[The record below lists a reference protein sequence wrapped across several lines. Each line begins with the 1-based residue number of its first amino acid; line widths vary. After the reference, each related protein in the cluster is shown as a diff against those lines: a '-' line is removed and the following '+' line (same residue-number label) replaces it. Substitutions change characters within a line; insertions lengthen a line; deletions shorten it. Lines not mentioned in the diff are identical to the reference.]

1 MNEVFNIKCKTGH
14 YRTDPFT
21 FSNMMDTDRTYYY
34 LNGDIGNFRV
44 NRVNDNYDS
53 SFISRFNDIE
63 KTEKFYLEKIN
74 VIYTFENNG
83 IMTIMFCDMILSIL
97 KREMA
102 YYNNI
107 ELKLVNLA
115 GKCRNEKIVNVYRSV
130 LPEYELSDVE
140 SKSSRMILEKLQYVN
155 NLGLNFYSDIY
166 YLFPLKTRKKD
177 IEYYENLRDK
187 KMKNLNVQHIK
198 EIQRLSK

>member
-1 MNEVFNIKCKTGH
+1 MNKIFNIKCNTGH

-21 FSNMMDTDRTYYY
+21 FSNMMDTNRTYYY
-34 LNGDIGNFRV
+34 LNGDIGNVRV
-44 NRVNDNYDS
+44 NRIDNNSYS
-53 SFISRFNDIE
+53 GFISRFEDIG

-74 VIYTFENNG
+74 VIHTFANNG
-83 IMTIMFCDMILSIL
+83 IMTIMFCDMILSIF

-107 ELKLVNLA
+107 ELKLVNMA
-115 GKCRNEKIVNVYRSV
+115 DKCINEKLVNVYQSV

-140 SKSSRMILEKLQYVN
+140 SKSSRMVLEKLQYEN

-166 YLFPLKTRKKD
+166 YLFPLDTRKKD
-177 IEYYENLRDK
+177 IEYYENLREEKIK
-187 KMKNLNVQHIK
+187 KLNIAYIK
-198 EIQRLSK
+198 ELQTVGK